1 MKTGFNKIWL
11 AITLLLFT
19 NSAFAIGS
27 LVAAFQAF
35 AAWYSAAG
43 IVVQFAVQLVASA
56 IISRV
61 FAPDAPTFDST
72 RYPDPGNRQQVP
84 PATDNKLPI
93 VYGNA
98 YVGGTIIDLSITN
111 DNQQI
116 YYVLALSEV
125 TNSENGNTGDVFSF
139 GNVYWAGKKVIFST
153 TVGETYKVTGLL
165 DESSGLTD
173 TSVAG
178 LMEFYL
184 YRNGSNTPTN
194 SSLSAITVMSDTNLT
209 YKWDSTK
216 LMSNCAFVI
225 VKLTYSRDANITG
238 MQQTR
243 FQVINTRSNPGDC
256 FLDYFRSSRY
266 GAALAAA
273 NVDTASLTALNAYCS
288 QVIPFTPYTGGTNS
302 ITRFRFDGVL
312 LADQTIMSNIQMM
325 ANCCDC
331 LVKYNEITSKW
342 GVIIQQPTYSTAL
355 TIDDSNLIGSINIS
369 PLDISN
375 TFNIAEVKFV
385 DNTQQDTFASSIFD
399 LAQVAPYLLY
409 PNEPVNKQT
418 ITLPLVN
425 DNVRAQ
431 VLANRFL
438 KSCREDLQVQCVIN
452 YVGIQ
457 LEAGDIVAL
466 TNTNYQFSSKLFR
479 VQKVTENFAEDGAVT
494 ASLMLAEFNPAVYAD
509 TNVTQFAP
517 APNSGFLDP
526 SIFGTVPAPVI
537 SGIVNSGYKTKF
549 NVVPTTSTNGI
560 IEFLEIWY
568 STVAAPT
575 TSQLTLL
582 TVYNSTT
589 GQGFA
594 QSTALSAFEIAT
606 FQAGTYYF
614 FVRVGN
620 ALKTSIFSTGT
631 QIIWNPTFIDNVA
644 SITNNGLNLSWTPVA
659 NWRIAG
665 YKLRYQNGV
674 NTDWSTGLSLSG
686 GLITS
691 TNFTATSLAGLQT
704 TVMVKAVDTAGNE
717 SPSIASTQVNTSSSS
732 SLVPNVFAVID
743 FKANGWQGTL
753 NNCSVVGGNLVANV
767 VDSFYGSDLQ
777 SFYGQDTYS
786 LYGSAVAQAMSYTT
800 AETQIG
806 SALAGSVGVLN
817 WTATGNNPVVEYRQ
831 IYATPFYGADGD
843 SKYGIDD
850 NASFY
855 GGISDFLPMPAS
867 IVMQNGVYQFRISLG
882 SGSVGQV
889 SQFNLAVD
897 VPDIVEVVNN
907 LTVTGGAIPYTR
919 NFTAIT
925 NIQATLQQ
933 NALGVVAITVDKSVP
948 LTPTITGYNSSQ
960 VATSGAKADIVLQ
973 GY

>member
-19 NSAFAIGS
+19 SPAFAIAS
-27 LVAAFQAF
+27 LVAAAQAF
-35 AAWYSAAG
+35 AAWYSTAG

-61 FAPDAPTFDST
+61 FAPDMPSFDGT
-72 RYPDPGNRQQVP
+72 RYPNPGNRQQLP
-84 PATDNKLPI
+84 PATDNKLPV
-93 VYGNA
+93 VYGSA
-98 YVGGTIIDLSITN
+98 YIGGTIVDLSITSN
-111 DNQQI
+111 NQQI

-139 GNVYWAGKKVIFST
+139 GEVYWGGKKVIFST

-178 LMEFYL
+178 LMEFYF

-194 SSLSAITVMSDTNLT
+194 SSLSAITVMSDANLT
-209 YKWDSTK
+209 YQWDATK
-216 LMSNCAFVI
+216 LMTNCAFVI
-225 VKLTYSRDANITG
+225 LKLTYSRDANITG
-238 MQQTR
+238 IQQTR
-243 FQVINTRSNPGDC
+243 FEVNNPRSNPGDC

-266 GAALAAA
+266 GAALALA

-288 QVIPFTPYTGGTNS
+288 QVISFTPYTGGTNS
-302 ITRFRFDGVL
+302 ITRFRFDGVIL
-312 LADQTIMSNIQMM
+312 TDQPIMSNIQMM

-342 GVIIQQPTYSTAL
+342 GVIVQQTNYSTAL
-355 TIDDSNLIGSINIS
+355 TIDDSNLIGAISIS

-409 PNEPVNKQT
+409 PNEPINKQT
-418 ITLPLVN
+418 ITLPLVS

-466 TNTNYQFSSKLFR
+466 TNTNYQFSNKLFR
-479 VQKVTENFAEDGAVT
+479 VQKITENFDDDGSVT
-494 ASLMLAEFNPAVYAD
+494 ASLMLAEFNPQVYAD

-537 SGIVNSGYKTKF
+537 SGIVNSGYKAKF

-575 TSQLTLL
+575 TAQLTLL
-582 TVYNSTT
+582 TIYNSTT

-594 QSTALSAFEIAT
+594 QSTALAPFEIAT
-606 FQAGTYYF
+606 LDTGTYYF
-614 FVRVGN
+614 FTRVGN
-620 ALKTSIFSTGT
+620 SLKTSIFSTGT
-631 QIIWNPTFIDNVA
+631 QIIWNPTFIDSVL
-644 SITNNGLNLSWTPVA
+644 SMTSNGLNLSWTPVE

-674 NTDWSTGLSLSG
+674 NTDWNTGLSLSG
-686 GLITS
+686 GLITD
-691 TNFTATSLAGLQT
+691 TNFYAAALSGIQT
-704 TVMVKAVDTAGNE
+704 TVMVKAIDTVGHE
-717 SPSIASTQVNTSSSS
+717 SPNVASVQLNTSDP
-732 SLVPNVFAVID
+732 LVPNVIEVID
-743 FKANGWQGTL
+743 FKAGGWLGTRT
-753 NNCSVVGGNLVANV
+753 NCTIVGGNLVADIL
-767 VDSFYGSDLQ
+767 DSFYGEDAQ

-786 LYGSAVAQAMSYTT
+786 LYGSAIAKAMVYTT
-800 AETQIG
+800 EETYIS
-806 SALAGSVGVLN
+806 SALAGSKGVLN
-817 WTATGNNPVVEYRQ
+817 WTAIGNNPTVEYRQ

-855 GGISDFLPMPAS
+855 GGTSDFLPMPSS
-867 IVMQNGVYQFRISLG
+867 IVMQDGMYQFRISLG
-882 SGSVGQV
+882 TGTSGSVT
-889 SQFNLAVD
+889 QFNLAVD

-907 LTVTGGAIPYTR
+907 HVVIGGAIPYTR

-925 NIQATLQQ
+925 NVQATMQQ
-933 NALGVVAITVDKSVP
+933 NSLGVVTIRVDKSVP
-948 LTPTITGYNSSQ
+948 LAPTITGYNSSQ
-960 VATSGAKADIVLQ
+960 VATSGALADIVLQ